1 MYSITYTKRFDKDLK
16 RCLKRGL
23 RLQLILEAI
32 HLLAATGSLPQE
44 YRPHKLSGNRQGQ
57 WECHI
62 QPDWLMT
69 WQQNDNELTLLFL
82 QTGTHSDLF

>member
-32 HLLAATGSLPQE
+32 RLLAATGSLPQE

-62 QPDWLMT
+62 QPNWLMT

>member
-32 HLLAATGSLPQE
+32 HLLAATGTLPQE
-44 YRPHKLSGNRQGQ
+44 YRPH
-57 WECHI
+57 
-62 QPDWLMT
+62 
-69 WQQNDNELTLLFL
+69 
-82 QTGTHSDLF
+82 